1 MPVDRV
7 EDLARQPVGLKQV
20 AELQQSRRVR
30 RRLAAQVDADESTN
44 GLAVV
49 GRVFD
54 TFVRQN
60 EALLGHVHAQRAR
73 QSD

>member
-7 EDLARQPVGLKQV
+7 EYLARQPVGLKQV
-20 AELQQSRRVR
+20 AELQQGRRVR
-30 RRLAAQVDADESTN
+30 RRFATQVDADASTN

-49 GRVFD
+49 DRVFD
-54 TFVRQN
+54 TFIRQAN
-60 EALLGHVHAQRAR
+60 ALLGHVHAQRAR